1 MQLEQTQI
9 LADPELLQ
17 RALYNLISN
26 ALTHGGLQRHIYIGS
41 RNNQQDGSS
50 STTSL
55 YVITSDTSIANE
67 HLASLFERFYQC
79 TFSRHQSSQ
88 TGGLGLSIVASIM
101 TLHQGDYLA
110 YNTPDGICFELIFP
124 NDCDK

>member
-1 MQLEQTQI
+1 MNCFRLNIYLTKLEINLLNI
-9 LADPELLQ
+9 L
-17 RALYNLISN
+17 
-26 ALTHGGLQRHIYIGS
+26 
-41 RNNQQDGSS
+41 NNNKKNEPS

-67 HLASLFERFYQC
+67 HLDSLFERFYQC
-79 TFSRHQSSQ
+79 ISSRHQSSQ

-101 TLHQGDYLA
+101 TLHQGEYLA